1 MTTRSSFGDQPLGSR
16 KSAPAFGFGSSS
28 RDVAQKCFVSQ
39 EHTIKSHAGRGSPG
53 PAVYLL
59 PPSVGGK
66 QPNGRMADPPSWGF
80 GSASRFRSIKSAPMS
95 PAPGHVRQGTAAIE

>member
-95 PAPGHVRQGTAAIE
+95 PAPGHVRQSTAAIE